1 MQRLI
6 LNVLKPYAVMVIY
19 FFFPINVLLKVSFHR
34 TPYCIYRN
42 EVGNLVKPFIR
53 TTLSIRISLKL
64 FHIQDT
70 L

>member
-1 MQRLI
+1 MQRHI

-19 FFFPINVLLKVSFHR
+19 FFFPINVLLVSFHK
-34 TPYCIYRN
+34 TPYCISIN
-42 EVGNLVKPFIR
+42 EAVTFSKPFIW
-53 TTLSIRISLKL
+53 TTLLIRISLKL